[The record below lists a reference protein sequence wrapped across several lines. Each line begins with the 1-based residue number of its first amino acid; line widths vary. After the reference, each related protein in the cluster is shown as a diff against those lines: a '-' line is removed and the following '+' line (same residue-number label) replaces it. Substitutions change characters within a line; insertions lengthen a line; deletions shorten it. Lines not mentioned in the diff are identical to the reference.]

1 MISQQISVQFE
12 FPIFFTRDIFSADN
26 ATLANAISRLEQT
39 RKHRVLFVVDSGVAS
54 ALPSLLTRIRHYTE
68 RHSDVFEMAGS
79 PQIVPGGETS
89 KNDESVLRRLQG
101 AILRSQ
107 LDRQSFIVA
116 IGGGAVLDM
125 IGYVAATAHRGI
137 RLIRVPTT
145 VLAQND
151 SGVGVKNGINA
162 FNTKNY
168 FGTFAPPFSVI
179 NDADFL
185 STLSQRDRRSGISEA
200 VKVAVLKDRFFFHW
214 LDKHADDLR
223 RFDPESVEYMIREC
237 AIHHLNHIAKSGD
250 PFEMGSSRP
259 LDFGHWAAHKLESLS
274 GHTIRH
280 GEAVAIGIAIDTRYS
295 VEIGKLSIANG
306 ERIINLLQ
314 NLGFDLWNPLLETT
328 SANGK
333 SEILMGLAEFQEH
346 IGGDLSITLLQD
358 IGVSFDASVILHD
371 PMMRSIRWLKDHC
384 S

>member
-26 ATLANAISRLEQT
+26 ATLANAISRLEQS
-39 RKHRVLFVVDSGVAS
+39 RKHRVLFVVDSGVTS
-54 ALPSLLTRIRHYTE
+54 AHPSLLSRIRHYTE

-89 KNDESVLRRLQG
+89 KNDETVLRRLQG
-101 AILRSQ
+101 AILRNK

-125 IGYVAATAHRGI
+125 TGYVAATAHRGI

-214 LDKHADDLR
+214 IDKHADDLR

-280 GEAVAIGIAIDTRYS
+280 GEAVAIGIAIDTKYS

-333 SEILMGLAEFQEH
+333 LEILMGLSEFQEH